1 MIYIFLTDSYA
12 TERVKVISVWSMFR
26 DEELPVRPES
36 LGSTRAER
44 A

>member
-1 MIYIFLTDSYA
+1 MAALVKFDFLVDSYA

-26 DEELPVRPES
+26 DQE
-36 LGSTRAER
+36 STRPQR